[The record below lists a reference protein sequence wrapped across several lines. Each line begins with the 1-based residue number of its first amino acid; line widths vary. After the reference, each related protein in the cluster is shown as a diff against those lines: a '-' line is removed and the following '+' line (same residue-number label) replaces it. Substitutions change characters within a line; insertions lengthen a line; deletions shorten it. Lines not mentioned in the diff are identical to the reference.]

1 MNSRDDATDA
11 VRACEEL
18 LLNTRVRHD
27 REQLDRLLNDEFVEF
42 GSSGRVYNKAEI
54 IEALLSSSEDWHY
67 RITGFECRFL
77 RDDLA
82 HVRYALDILSP
93 DNNLLRTSL
102 RSSLWVLGRD
112 GWAMMFHQGT
122 TVS

>member
-1 MNSRDDATDA
+1 LNRSGDLTVA

-18 LLNTRVRHD
+18 LLSTPVRHD
-27 REQLDRLLNDEFVEF
+27 RKQLDCLLNDEFVEF
-42 GSSGRVYNKAEI
+42 GSSGRVYDKAEI
-54 IEALLSSSEDWHY
+54 IEALLSSTEDWHY
-67 RITGFECRFL
+67 RIIGFECRLL

-82 HVRYALDILSP
+82 HVRYVLDVLSQ

-102 RSSLWVLGRD
+102 RSSLWFLGRD
-112 GWAMMFHQGT
+112 GWSMMFHQGT